1 MTYLEGQ
8 IESRKAWIAYWQT
21 VILSGAYKSRK
32 VYHGFGTDEELE
44 FTEEEKLQDALDTL
58 KRHTELL
65 AELIE
70 HLVEQNEEPQ

>member
-21 VILSGAYKSRK
+21 VILSGAYKSK
-32 VYHGFGTDEELE
+32 KIYHGFGTPEEAE
-44 FTEEEKLQDALDTL
+44 FTDEEKLQDALDTL

-70 HLVEQNEEPQ
+70 NLAKDEEPK